1 MSSDSAP
8 TPLPT
13 PVTPRDRRHSM
24 TPGTSQ
30 LSSYFSQSRAP
41 PSAAT
46 TPAYPGPIA
55 SAAAQA
61 RERRMSL
68 GNGSPPQ
75 LNLPSLRRGS
85 VSSINSNATGESAVD
100 DENETSGSPQSPFA
114 RRMSW
119 GAMALRDVKLPQ
131 LAPKTP
137 GAPGSPTVTRGFWLD
152 NNRPQPTDPAVQQRR
167 QSISTM
173 PAPPVATP
181 PPRQEQQD
189 HFQERMLKGELYMD

>member
-1 MSSDSAP
+1 
-8 TPLPT
+8 
-13 PVTPRDRRHSM
+13 
-24 TPGTSQ
+24 
-30 LSSYFSQSRAP
+30 
-41 PSAAT
+41 
-46 TPAYPGPIA
+46 
-55 SAAAQA
+55 
-61 RERRMSL
+61 MSL

-75 LNLPSLRRGS
+75 LNTSSSLRRGS

-100 DENETSGSPQSPFA
+100 DENEASGSPQSPFA

-131 LAPKTP
+131 LTPKAP

-152 NNRPQPTDPAVQQRR
+152 NRPQPNDPTVQQRR

-173 PAPPVATP
+173 PAPPVTTP

-189 HFQERMLKGELYMD
+189 HLQERMLKGELYMD